1 MVLALKS
8 AKTDAVLINNA
19 IATLAVNRDPGIA
32 MFPQTLQDGTFG
44 IAFAKDSPER
54 DAWQKACD
62 AIPEETKQAAWEK
75 WTGSDES
82 AKVLPEQDWPGSN
95 GTVQAAVCDTLEPM
109 SYAGEGGEL
118 KGFDLEKILLMA
130 RELDVHVEFVGM
142 EFSAILPYVQSGK
155 ALMGAGSIIVTE
167 ERRQAVDFIEY
178 RPASFVLMVRAVQT
192 PSGEAKTG
200 GFFSSVADSFERTFL
215 RESRWKLFLSGV
227 GTTLLITVLSVLLGT
242 ALGFLVFMLCRNG
255 NPVANTVTRFCVWLI
270 QGMPVVVLPMIL
282 FYIIFGQ
289 VAISGTIVSVIGF
302 TLIFGAAVYSMIRSG
317 VGAVD
322 GGQKE
327 AAYALGYTD
336 RKAFFRIVLPQ
347 ALPHFLPAYKGEI
360 TALIK
365 ATAVV
370 GYVAVQDLTK
380 IGDIVRSRTY
390 EAFFPLIAVAVIY
403 FALAAILTLI
413 VNRIAVRIDPRRRS
427 KSVILKGVKGQ

>member
-118 KGFDLEKILLMA
+118 KGFDLEMILLMA

-270 QGMPVVVLPMIL
+270 QGMPVVVLLMIL

>member
-118 KGFDLEKILLMA
+118 KGFDLEMILLMA

-178 RPASFVLMVRAVQT
+178 RPASFMLMVRAVQT

-270 QGMPVVVLPMIL
+270 QGMPVVLLLMIL

-327 AAYALGYTD
+327 AANALGYTD